1 MGKVMDFLEKLRS
14 KAPLLLDGAMGT
26 MLFQRLPGF
35 SGCFEQ
41 LNLKQP
47 EIIRDIHRAYIQ
59 VGADIILT
67 NTFGGSRIKL
77 SEYGLA
83 EQCKKINEA
92 AARIAR
98 EAAKG
103 NDVLVAGSIGPTGKL
118 VRPMGDVA
126 PRELL
131 DSFVEQIHGLVR
143 GGVDLLVIETMTDVA
158 EARLAL
164 LAAHDVCELPVVCS
178 MSFEENGRTV
188 TGNPMVGALATLAEY
203 GASAVGANCS
213 MGPDGLFRLYSDH
226 INELR
231 ELGVPLTVWANAGMP
246 ELDDG
251 RVVYRLTP
259 EKYADTSARF
269 AELGISIIGGCCGT
283 TPAHIGELKKRL
295 PHQAGSK
302 RTFVCQFRWITGP
315 YSSLDIKEVKR
326 PILIGERL
334 NPTARKKF
342 AEELKE
348 GKTTFLRDEARKQE
362 AEGAHLLDLNVGVP
376 GLDEE
381 SAIERCVEILL
392 GTAKIPLMI
401 DSDNPGVIAKALLSF
416 PGVPVINSINAK
428 HKSLATIMPLLQRF
442 GSFVVALCMDESG
455 IHREASKRIAIG
467 EALLEK
473 LEEGGIAHQRVF
485 IDPLMLAESAEPG
498 AAMETLKVISHF
510 AARGIKT
517 SIGLS
522 NISFGLP
529 QRKFINNA
537 FLNMA
542 IEAGLSAAIVNPSAV
557 RISKEPIE
565 EELYARDFLEGRD
578 PRAAKYIARFSGQVP
593 EQKKELDI
601 STHAD
606 QKDLLAGIR
615 DIVIEGDSDGIIIA
629 VERALTEH
637 SPEDIMNRALI
648 KGLEVVGDYYSQGV
662 YFLPQ
667 MIASAQAMKTGFERL
682 KPLLKKESVERKG
695 TVVICTVK
703 GDVHD
708 IGKNIVAMMLE
719 NHGFE
724 VIDLGK
730 DVDAEIIITSAVEKK
745 AQIVCLSSLLTTT
758 MPEMARVS
766 RIIKEEKLP
775 VTLIV
780 GGAVVTRDYADSIG
794 ARYGADAV
802 EGVRIALE
810 VVKK

>member
-1 MGKVMDFLEKLRS
+1 MNFPEKIRIKS
-14 KAPLLLDGAMGT
+14 PLLLDGAMGT

-35 SGCFEQ
+35 SGCFER
-41 LNLKQP
+41 LNMERP
-47 EIIRDIHRAYIQ
+47 DVICDIHRAYIQ
-59 VGADIILT
+59 AGADIILT

-77 SEYGLA
+77 AEYGLG
-83 EQCKKINEA
+83 EKCTEINEA
-92 AARIAR
+92 AGRVAR

-103 NDVLVAGSIGPTGKL
+103 FEVLVAGSIGPTGKL
-118 VRPMGDVA
+118 VRPMGDIG
-126 PRELL
+126 PDELW
-131 DSFVEQIHGLVR
+131 DSFAEQIRGLAR
-143 GGVDLLVIETMTDVA
+143 GGVDLLVIETMTDLA

-164 LAAHDVCELPVVCS
+164 LAAREVCDLPVICS

-188 TGNPMVGALATLAEY
+188 TGNPMVGSLATLAEY

-213 MGPDGLFRLYSDH
+213 MGPDGLFRLYSAH
-226 INELR
+226 IDELQK
-231 ELGVPLTVWANAGMP
+231 LGVPLTVWANAGMP
-246 ELDDG
+246 ELEDG

-259 EKYADTSARF
+259 EGYAEMSARF
-269 AELGISIIGGCCGT
+269 ASLGLSIIGGCCGT
-283 TPAHIGELKKRL
+283 TPAHISELKKRL
-295 PHQAGSK
+295 PYQNGEK
-302 RTFVCQFRWITGP
+302 RPFMRQFRWLTGP
-315 YSSLDIKEVKR
+315 YSSLDVQEVSR
-326 PILIGERL
+326 PILVGERL

-348 GKTTFLRDEARKQE
+348 GKTAFLRDEARKQE
-362 AEGAHLLDLNVGVP
+362 AEGAHLLDINVGVP

-381 SAIERCVEILL
+381 SAMERCVEILL
-392 GTAKIPLMI
+392 GSAKIPLMI
-401 DSDNPGVIAKALLSF
+401 DSDNPKVIARALLSY
-416 PGVPVINSINAK
+416 PGVPIINSINAK
-428 HKSLATIMPLLQRF
+428 QKSLETILPLLQRF

-455 IHREASKRIAIG
+455 IHREASKRMTIG

-473 LEEGGIAHQRVF
+473 LEAGGIASQRVF

-498 AAMETLKVISHF
+498 SAMETLKVISHF
-510 AARGIKT
+510 AQKGIKT

-537 FLNMA
+537 FLNLA
-542 IEAGLSAAIVNPSAV
+542 IEAGLAAAIVNPAAV
-557 RISKEPIE
+557 RISREPIE
-565 EELYARDFLEGRD
+565 EELCARDFLEGRD
-578 PRAAKYIARFSGQVP
+578 PRAAKYIARFAEKP
-593 EQKKELDI
+593 AEQKEKSAPSDTGSRDALLEVQEL
-601 STHAD
+601 
-606 QKDLLAGIR
+606 
-615 DIVIEGDSDGIIIA
+615 VVEGDSDGIIAA
-629 VERALTEH
+629 VERALKEYL
-637 SPEDIMNRALI
+637 PEEVMNRALI
-648 KGLEVVGDYYSQGV
+648 KGLEIVGDYYSQGV

-695 TVVICTVK
+695 VVVICTVK

-730 DVDAEIIITSAVEKK
+730 DVDADMIIKTAIEKK

-758 MPEMARVS
+758 MNEMARVS
-766 RIIKEEKLP
+766 GMIKERNLP
-775 VTLIV
+775 LTLIV

-802 EGVRIALE
+802 EGVKIALE